1 MYFDN
6 RGWRDSDVN
15 RDQQEKEARSG
26 TMRSRM
32 ESTREEG
39 AWIDGRGEQ
48 GGGVGDGPKRALG
61 TFGDNGEPW
70 GLEQPR
76 IGPHRHVHEE
86 ASKSSM
92 RRPSKQFTLQ
102 QKGQARKRKQPHLW
116 IEGCGGHADRAVKLR
131 R

>member
-1 MYFDN
+1 
-6 RGWRDSDVN
+6 
-15 RDQQEKEARSG
+15 
-26 TMRSRM
+26 M

-70 GLEQPR
+70 GVEQPR
-76 IGPHRHVHEE
+76 MGPHRHVHEE

-92 RRPSKQFTLQ
+92 RRA
-102 QKGQARKRKQPHLW
+102 GQDA
-116 IEGCGGHADRAVKLR
+116 GDRASSSHYSKRAKQGNESSHICGSKGVGDMQTEPLNCVDER
-131 R
+131 LLNG